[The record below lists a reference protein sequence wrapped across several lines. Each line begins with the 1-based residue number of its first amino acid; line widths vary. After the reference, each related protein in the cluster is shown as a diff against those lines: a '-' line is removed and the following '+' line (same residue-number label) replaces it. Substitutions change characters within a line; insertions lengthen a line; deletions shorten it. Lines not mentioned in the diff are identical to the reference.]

1 MSRHTRR
8 SVVKLAGASVAAAAV
23 PPVASADETASADWT
38 VAETP
43 VDGTLHDVRY
53 TAATPHAVGGGGVLI
68 ERTAAG
74 WETVFRGGVSGNG
87 NGLYGAAVTDDGE
100 RIWTVGN
107 SGAIG
112 EYDVTTGSLTD
123 RSRPMDVS
131 NQFNSV
137 AVTGPAGD
145 ADVYVVDDSGLVYY
159 SFENGEEGTWDSLTP
174 GSGSGI
180 PAVEFY
186 DARAGTLIDTNGKA
200 FGTDDGTTWEAFG
213 IEDADTTFAGLDAD
227 APDDVTV
234 VGGSGS
240 LYVYDGAE
248 WRSDRIAEAGLKDV
262 ITGDAGGVAVGG
274 SGTVVER
281 ADGAWRVVDTPS
293 GQNLRAV
300 AAFDGDRDYAVGA
313 SGTVLER

>member
-1 MSRHTRR
+1 MTRHTRR
-8 SVVKLAGASVAAAAV
+8 SVVKLTGASVAAAAV
-23 PPVASADETASADWT
+23 PAVASAEEEATSDWT

-43 VDGTLHDVRY
+43 VDTTLHDVRY
-53 TAATPHAVGGGGVLI
+53 TAANPHAVGAGGVLI

-87 NGLYGAAVTDDGE
+87 NGLRGAAVTDDGE
-100 RIWTVGN
+100 RLWTVGN

-112 EYDVTTGSLTD
+112 EYDVTTGNLVD
-123 RSRPMDVS
+123 RSQPDDAS

-159 SFENGEEGTWDSLTP
+159 SFENGEEGTWNYLTP
-174 GSGSGI
+174 GSGAGI
-180 PAVEFY
+180 PAVDFY
-186 DARAGTLIDTNGKA
+186 GARAGTLIDTNGKVFA
-200 FGTDDGTTWEAFG
+200 TDDGTTWEPFG

-227 APDDVTV
+227 ASDDVTV

-240 LYVYDGAE
+240 LYAYDGIE
-248 WRSDRIAEAGLKDV
+248 WQSDRVAEAGLTDV

-281 ADGAWRVVDTPS
+281 EDGDWRVVDTPS
-293 GQNLRAV
+293 GQNLQAV
-300 AAFDGDRDYAVGA
+300 AAFDGDRDYVVGA

>member
-1 MSRHTRR
+1 M
-8 SVVKLAGASVAAAAV
+8 KLAGASVAAAAV
-23 PPVASADETASADWT
+23 PGVVSADAESASDWT
-38 VAETP
+38 AAKTP

-53 TAATPHAVGGGGVLI
+53 TATNPHAVGAGGVLI

-74 WETVFRGGVSGNG
+74 WEIVLRGGVSGNG
-87 NGLYGAAVTDDGE
+87 NGLYGAAVTDDGK
-100 RIWTVGN
+100 RLWMVGN

-112 EYDVTTGSLTD
+112 EYDVTTGNLVD
-123 RSRPMDVS
+123 RSQPDDTS

-159 SFENGEEGTWDSLTP
+159 SFANGEEGTWNYLTP
-174 GSGSGI
+174 GSGAGI
-180 PAVEFY
+180 PAAEFY
-186 DARAGTLIDTNGKA
+186 DARAGTLIDTNGKVFA
-200 FGTDDGTTWEAFG
+200 TDDGTTWNAFG
-213 IEDADTTFAGLDAD
+213 IADADTTFAGLDAD

-234 VGGSGS
+234 VGGGGS
-240 LYVYDGAE
+240 LYVYDGVE

-281 ADGAWRVVDTPS
+281 EDGVWSVADTPS
-293 GQNLRAV
+293 GQNLCAV
-300 AAFDGDRDYAVGA
+300 AAFDGDRDYVVGA
-313 SGTVLER
+313 SGTALER